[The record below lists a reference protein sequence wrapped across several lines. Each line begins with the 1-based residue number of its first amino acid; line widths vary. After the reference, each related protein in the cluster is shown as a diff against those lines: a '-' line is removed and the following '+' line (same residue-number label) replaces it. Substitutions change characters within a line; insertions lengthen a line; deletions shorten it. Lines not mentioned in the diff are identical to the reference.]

1 MKERI
6 GFMQGRLCDPVNGK
20 IQSFPWIDWES
31 EFSAASAIDLHLMEW
46 TLDQENL
53 RLNPLLTVAG
63 QQKIKA
69 LCREH
74 DLIIPSLTGDCFMQA
89 PFWKANGRVQLDL
102 QSDFLAVATA
112 CSIIGIRMMVIPLV
126 DNGKLDTFAQEDV
139 LVDFLLNQQTFFK
152 NHNLKVIFESDFS
165 PIDLSRF
172 IGRLTH
178 GIFGINYDIGNS
190 SALGFNPID
199 EFSVYGSRIV
209 NVHIK
214 DRLLGGT
221 TVPLGSGNAN
231 FSSVFSEL
239 AKVKYRGN
247 YILQTARAAD
257 GSHANALSMYRDMSL
272 NWIES
277 HAA

>member
-1 MKERI
+1 MRERI
-6 GFMQGRLCDPVNGK
+6 GFMQGRLCDLVNGK

-31 EFSAASAIDLHLMEW
+31 EFSAAAAIDFHLMEW

-53 RLNPLLTVAG
+53 HLNPLMTEAG
-63 QQKIKA
+63 QEKIKA
-69 LCREH
+69 LCIEH

-112 CSIIGIRMMVIPLV
+112 CSIVGIRMMVIPLV
-126 DNGKLDTFAQEDV
+126 DNGKLDSFAQEDV

-165 PIDLSRF
+165 PLDLSRF
-172 IGRLTH
+172 ISRLPH
-178 GIFGINYDIGNS
+178 GIFGINYDMGNS

-199 EFSVYGSRIV
+199 EFSAYGSRIV

-221 TVPLGSGNAN
+221 TVPLGTGNAN

>member
-1 MKERI
+1 
-6 GFMQGRLCDPVNGK
+6 
-20 IQSFPWIDWES
+20 
-31 EFSAASAIDLHLMEW
+31 
-46 TLDQENL
+46 
-53 RLNPLLTVAG
+53 
-63 QQKIKA
+63 
-69 LCREH
+69 
-74 DLIIPSLTGDCFMQA
+74 MQA

-112 CSIIGIRMMVIPLV
+112 CSIVGIRMMVIPLV
-126 DNGKLDTFAQEDV
+126 DNGKLDSFAQEDV

-165 PIDLSRF
+165 PLDLSRF
-172 IGRLTH
+172 ISRLPH
-178 GIFGINYDIGNS
+178 GIFGINYDMGNS

-199 EFSVYGSRIV
+199 EFSAYGSRIV

-221 TVPLGSGNAN
+221 TVPLGTGNAN

>member
-1 MKERI
+1 MRERI

-20 IQSFPWIDWES
+20 TQSFPWIDWES
-31 EFSAASAIDLHLMEW
+31 EFSAASAIDFHLMEW

-53 RLNPLLTVAG
+53 HLNPLMTVAG
-63 QQKIKA
+63 QKKIKA
-69 LCREH
+69 LCIEH
-74 DLIIPSLTGDCFMQA
+74 DLFIPSLTGDCFMQA

-112 CSIIGIRMMVIPLV
+112 CSIVGIRMMVIPLV

-139 LVDFLLNQQTFFK
+139 LVDFLLNQKTLFK

-165 PIDLSRF
+165 PLDLSRF
-172 IGRLTH
+172 IGRLPH
-178 GIFGINYDIGNS
+178 SIFGINYDMGNS

-199 EFSVYGSRIV
+199 EFSAYGSRIV

-221 TVPLGSGNAN
+221 TVPLGTGNAN

-239 AKVKYRGN
+239 AKIKYRGN

-272 NWIES
+272 KWIES

>member
-6 GFMQGRLCDPVNGK
+6 GFMQGRLCDLVNGK

-31 EFSAASAIDLHLMEW
+31 EFSAAAAIDFHLMEW

-53 RLNPLLTVAG
+53 HLNPLMTVAG
-63 QQKIKA
+63 QQRIRA
-69 LCREH
+69 LCIEH

-112 CSIIGIRMMVIPLV
+112 CSIVGIRMMVIPLV

-139 LVDFLLNQQTFFK
+139 LVDFLLNQQSFFK

-165 PIDLSRF
+165 PLDLSRF
-172 IGRLTH
+172 IGRLPH
-178 GIFGINYDIGNS
+178 GIFGINYDVGNS

-199 EFSVYGSRIV
+199 EFSAYGSRIV

-221 TVPLGSGNAN
+221 TVPLGTGNAN